1 MEDPGT
7 AYVDANF
14 DWYQPFES
22 IPGALWFSLVTITAV
37 GYGEYFPVTP
47 SGRTVAAIVAL
58 VSQIIFALPITV
70 IGSNY
75 ATAFREQ
82 ARLRLIAN
90 PHPHPNPDPNP
101 NPTPTPTP
109 TPNQVQHGSE

>member
-1 MEDPGT
+1 VPQLSAIFFFLLLTILVTSCAIFYTEETWKDDPGE

-14 DWYQPFES
+14 GHYIPYHS

-37 GYGEYFPVTP
+37 GYGEFFPVTP
-47 SGRTVAAIVAL
+47 AGRTVAAIVAL

-75 ATAFREQ
+75 ETAYHNEV
-82 ARLRLIAN
+82 
-90 PHPHPNPDPNP
+90 P
-101 NPTPTPTP
+101 
-109 TPNQVQHGSE
+109 